1 MNIAPTATTPT
12 PQNSAET
19 GNTHDVNPQQNPALK
34 KFRQF
39 KAAFG
44 QPAGRIVFAES
55 NPNKN
60 LFKPVAAFKG

>member
-12 PQNSAET
+12 AQNSAET
-19 GNTHDVNPQQNPALK
+19 GNTQDVNQQQNPALK

-39 KAAFG
+39 KPAFG

-55 NPNKN
+55 NPNKH

>member
-1 MNIAPTATTPT
+1 MNIAPTATMPT

-19 GNTHDVNPQQNPALK
+19 GNTQDVGQQPNSLLK
-34 KFRQF
+34 KFKQF
-39 KAAFG
+39 KSAFG

-60 LFKPVAAFKG
+60 LFKPVATFKG